1 MAAVGYFSRCFGDG
15 YNQYDIWVDGVDK
28 VLILSNDM
36 ATRKDD

>member
-1 MAAVGYFSRCFGDG
+1 MTAVLYFVRCFGDG

-28 VLILSNDM
+28 VFNIPYDL